1 MNIRQ
6 SLLLSLSLAVAILV
20 VSGCSA
26 ASQAD
31 TTVKDLE
38 NQTTQTTATPLITT
52 TQVTKPQTTTSTGP
66 AVFSV
71 SNMVIKPRD
80 IATGSLFSISVTITN
95 TGGSQGNYDAVLY
108 IDEVLI
114 NLEITK
120 ITPAE
125 AITKNVTVGAGYSEE
140 IIFDSLSLHEGLFTV
155 AIGELKDYIEVG
167 C

>member
-6 SLLLSLSLAVAILV
+6 SLLLSLFLVVAILV
-20 VSGCSA
+20 ISGCSV

-31 TTVKDLE
+31 TATKDLE
-38 NQTTQTTATPLITT
+38 NQTTQTTATPSTTT

-66 AVFSV
+66 AVFSL
-71 SNMVIKPRD
+71 SNMVIEPRD
-80 IATGSLFSISVTITN
+80 IATDSLFSISVIITN

-125 AITKNVTVGAGYSEE
+125 TITKNVTVGAGNSEE
-140 IIFDSLSLHEGLFTV
+140 IIFDSLSLHEGLYTV
-155 AIGELKDYIEVG
+155 AVGGLKDYIEVG

>member
-1 MNIRQ
+1 MRG
-6 SLLLSLSLAVAILV
+6 SLLLSLFLAVAILV
-20 VSGCSA
+20 ISGCSA

-31 TTVKDLE
+31 TAVKDLK
-38 NQTTQTTATPLITT
+38 NQPIQTTETPLATTTQTTE
-52 TQVTKPQTTTSTGP
+52 PQTTTSTGP

-71 SNMVIKPRD
+71 SNMVIEPRD
-80 IATGSLFSISVTITN
+80 IATDSLFSISVTITN

-125 AITKNVTVGAGYSEE
+125 TITKNVMIGSGNSEE
-140 IIFDSLSLHEGLFTV
+140 IIFDSLSLNEGLYTV
-155 AIGELKDYIEVG
+155 TVGDQKDYIEVG

>member
-1 MNIRQ
+1 MNMRR
-6 SLLLSLSLAVAILV
+6 SLLLSLFLAAAILV
-20 VSGCSA
+20 ISGCSA

-31 TTVKDLE
+31 TAKDLE
-38 NQTTQTTATPLITT
+38 NQTTQTTATPLTT
-52 TQVTKPQTTTSTGP
+52 TNQTTEPQTTTSTGP

-125 AITKNVTVGAGYSEE
+125 TITKNVMVGAGYSEE
-140 IIFDSLSLHEGLFTV
+140 IIFDSLHLNEGLYTV
-155 AIGELKDYIEVG
+155 AVGELKDYIEVG

>member
-6 SLLLSLSLAVAILV
+6 PLLLLLSLAVAILV

-71 SNMVIKPRD
+71 SNMVIF
-80 IATGSLFSISVTITN
+80 LF
-95 TGGSQGNYDAVLY
+95 
-108 IDEVLI
+108 
-114 NLEITK
+114 
-120 ITPAE
+120 P
-125 AITKNVTVGAGYSEE
+125 
-140 IIFDSLSLHEGLFTV
+140 
-155 AIGELKDYIEVG
+155 
-167 C
+167 

>member
-1 MNIRQ
+1 MRG
-6 SLLLSLSLAVAILV
+6 SLLLSLFLAVEILV

-31 TTVKDLE
+31 TATKDLE
-38 NQTTQTTATPLITT
+38 NQPIQTTETPLATTTQTTE
-52 TQVTKPQTTTSTGP
+52 PQTTTSTGP

-71 SNMVIKPRD
+71 SNMVIEPRD

-140 IIFDSLSLHEGLFTV
+140 IIFDSLNLNEGLYTV
-155 AIGELKDYIEVG
+155 VVGDLKDYIEVG

>member
-1 MNIRQ
+1 
-6 SLLLSLSLAVAILV
+6 
-20 VSGCSA
+20 
-26 ASQAD
+26 
-31 TTVKDLE
+31 
-38 NQTTQTTATPLITT
+38 
-52 TQVTKPQTTTSTGP
+52 
-66 AVFSV
+66 
-71 SNMVIKPRD
+71 MVIEPRD
-80 IATGSLFSISVTITN
+80 IATASLFSISVTVTN

-140 IIFDSLSLHEGLFTV
+140 IIFDSLSLNEGLYTV
-155 AIGELKDYIEVG
+155 AVGDLKDYIEVG